1 MTRTPRLTRTP
12 RKLLSVGVAGAIAVG
27 ALAGASTASAAP
39 ACPGEFNVLH
49 NDRIGKLVLPKGPYT
64 ISVKRMTCTDASSNF
79 ARFLQRPNGDLPD
92 GWRVFA
98 KRGKFVNRA
107 QNKAFLVAPANTPSN

>member
-1 MTRTPRLTRTP
+1 MS
-12 RKLLSVGVAGAIAVG
+12 RKILSVCVGGAMAAGLLTGAAGAG
-27 ALAGASTASAAP
+27 AATDLSRATD
-39 ACPGEFNVLH
+39 CPGDFSVLH

-79 ARFLQRPNGDLPD
+79 ARFLQRPAGDLPD
-92 GWRVFA
+92 GWRLFA

-107 QNKAFLVAPANTPSN
+107 QNKAFLVRRDF

>member
-1 MTRTPRLTRTP
+1 MN
-12 RKLLSVGVAGAIAVG
+12 RKILSLCASGAIAAGLLTG
-27 ALAGASTASAAP
+27 AASAGASGSVDRAS

-49 NDRIGKLVLPKGPYT
+49 NDRIGKLVLPQGPYT

-79 ARFLQRPNGDLPD
+79 ARFLQRPAGNLPD

-107 QNKAFLVAPANTPSN
+107 QNKAFLVAPAR

>member
-1 MTRTPRLTRTP
+1 MNH
-12 RKLLSVGVAGAIAVG
+12 KILSVCVGGAMAAGL
-27 ALAGASTASAAP
+27 LAGATGAGASVTAERAP

-64 ISVKRMTCTDASSNF
+64 ISVKRMPCTDASSNF
-79 ARFLQRPNGDLPD
+79 SRFLQRPSGKLPD

-98 KRGKFVNRA
+98 KRGKFVNR
-107 QNKAFLVAPANTPSN
+107 

>member
-1 MTRTPRLTRTP
+1 VG
-12 RKLLSVGVAGAIAVG
+12 RKVLSVCVGGAIAVG
-27 ALAGASTASAAP
+27 ALSATADASGDLPRAP
-39 ACPGEFNVLH
+39 ACAGEFNVLH

-64 ISVKRMTCTDASSNF
+64 ISVKRMPCTDASSNL
-79 ARFLQRPNGDLPD
+79 ARFLQRPGGDLPD

-107 QNKAFLVAPANTPSN
+107 QDKAFLVAPAR

>member
-1 MTRTPRLTRTP
+1 MS
-12 RKLLSVGVAGAIAVG
+12 RKILSVCVGGAIAAGLLTG
-27 ALAGASTASAAP
+27 ATGAGASSSLDRAA

-49 NDRIGKLVLPKGPYT
+49 NDRIGKLVLPQGPYT
-64 ISVKRMTCTDASSNF
+64 ISVKRMVCTDASSNF

-107 QNKAFLVAPANTPSN
+107 QNKAFLVRPAR

>member
-1 MTRTPRLTRTP
+1 MPLN
-12 RKLLSVGVAGAIAVG
+12 RKLLSAAVAGALAIG

-49 NDRIGKLVLPKGPYT
+49 NDKIGKLVLPQGPYT

-79 ARFLQRPNGDLPD
+79 SRFLQRPAGDLPD

-98 KRGKFVNRA
+98 RRGKFVNRA
-107 QNKAFLVAPANTPSN
+107 QNKAFLVAPASAPQAG

>member
-1 MTRTPRLTRTP
+1 MN
-12 RKLLSVGVAGAIAVG
+12 RKLLSLAVAAAIAVG
-27 ALAGASTASAAP
+27 GFASASSAAAAT

-79 ARFLQRPNGDLPD
+79 ARFLQRPAGDLPD
-92 GWRVFA
+92 GWKLFA
-98 KRGKFVNRA
+98 RRGKFVQRT
-107 QNKAFLVAPANTPSN
+107 QSKAFLVKPANPGPSS

>member
-1 MTRTPRLTRTP
+1 MS
-12 RKLLSVGVAGAIAVG
+12 RKVLSVCVGGAMAAGLLSGAAG
-27 ALAGASTASAAP
+27 AGASANLERAT

-49 NDRIGKLVLPKGPYT
+49 NDRIGKLILPKGPYT

-79 ARFLQRPNGDLPD
+79 ARFLQRPAGNLPD
-92 GWRVFA
+92 GWRLFA

-107 QNKAFLVAPANTPSN
+107 QNKAFLVRPER

>member
-1 MTRTPRLTRTP
+1 MG
-12 RKLLSVGVAGAIAVG
+12 RKVLSTCVGGAIAAG
-27 ALAGASTASAAP
+27 LLAGATGAGASGDLAARAP

-64 ISVKRMTCTDASSNF
+64 ISVKRMPCTDASSNL
-79 ARFLQRPNGDLPD
+79 ARFLQRPGGDLPD

-107 QNKAFLVAPANTPSN
+107 QDKAFLVAPAR

>member
-1 MTRTPRLTRTP
+1 MS
-12 RKLLSVGVAGAIAVG
+12 RKILSACVGGVIAAGLLGGATG
-27 ALAGASTASAAP
+27 AGASADLERAT

-79 ARFLQRPNGDLPD
+79 ARFLQRPSGNLPD

-107 QNKAFLVAPANTPSN
+107 QNKAFLVAPAR